1 MAFGRTTS
9 GERQHDPDYPLE
21 AVPQSAR
28 RSPAGLFVL
37 LVSFFFFTPTMLAGG
52 QMSVGFEFS
61 HFLGI
66 ALIAAAVLAIYAGLM
81 GVISSRSGLST
92 VLITKAAL
100 GRAGGKWA
108 ALLLGGT
115 QVGWFAVTLATLSD
129 LIGRALSLETTWPL
143 VVVFGVVTA
152 TAAYRGAK
160 GLEMLGWVAIPLLLA
175 LCIWVTQRAV
185 GDVGGWGEL
194 LATDAVTQI
203 SAGSALTVLIGTFV
217 SGATQVG
224 NWSRFARSDR
234 GALISIFVAVIVAQY
249 AMYFF
254 GGLGSAA
261 YGQPD
266 FILALY
272 EMGLVAAGAALL
284 LVALWTTNENT
295 AYAFGVAGSELFSVN
310 DKRPFVAGGALLGVV
325 FALTG
330 IYESLS
336 TFLVLLGTFV
346 PPLGGAI
353 MGQFYLVWRGRL
365 PKHHLTDNGGLTNL
379 PVVRVSCVVAYVLG
393 TAVGGAGSVWDFGIP
408 AVQGIV
414 VAALAAP
421 LCHLVLNRRS
431 DRIPYVTDVPR
442 GAGTARGGH
451 DTARDTPEGSP
462 ESADTLAQPTPAAS
476 EQKAG
481 D

>member
-1 MAFGRTTS
+1 MVIGRTKR

-52 QMSVGFEFS
+52 QTSVGFRFS
-61 HFLGI
+61 DYLVI
-66 ALIAAAVLAIYAGLM
+66 ALVAATVLALYAALM

-92 VLITKAAL
+92 VLITKACL

-115 QVGWFAVTLATLSD
+115 QVGWFAVTLAVLAD
-129 LIGRALSLETTWPL
+129 LIGRALSFGSSWPL
-143 VVVFGVVTA
+143 VIVFGLVTA
-152 TAAYRGAK
+152 MAAYRGAK
-160 GLEMLGWVAIPLLLA
+160 GLEVLGWIAIPLLLA

-185 GDVGGWGEL
+185 GDVGGWSEL
-194 LATDAVTQI
+194 LATEPITEI
-203 SAGSALTVLIGTFV
+203 SVGAALTVLIGTFV

-224 NWSRFARSDR
+224 NWSRFARTDR
-234 GALISIFVAVIVAQY
+234 GALLAIFVAVIVAQF

-261 YGQPD
+261 YSEPD
-266 FILALY
+266 FVLALY
-272 EMGLVAAGAALL
+272 QMGLAAAGAVLL
-284 LVALWTTNENT
+284 LLALWTTNENT
-295 AYAFGVAGSELFSVN
+295 AYAFGVAGAELFSVN
-310 DKRPFVAGGALLGVV
+310 DKRPFIAGGAALGVV

-336 TFLVLLGTFV
+336 TFLTLLGTLV

-353 MGQFYLVWRGRL
+353 MGQYYLVWRGRL
-365 PKHHLTDNGGLTNL
+365 PDRHLTDSGGLTTL
-379 PVVRVSCVVAYVLG
+379 PMVRVSCIVAYLL
-393 TAVGGAGSVWDFGIP
+393 GSVAAGVGSAFDIGIP

-414 VAALAAP
+414 VATLAAP
-421 LCHLVLNRRS
+421 LCHLLFAHHPGRT
-431 DRIPYVTDVPR
+431 DR
-442 GAGTARGGH
+442 
-451 DTARDTPEGSP
+451 
-462 ESADTLAQPTPAAS
+462 
-476 EQKAG
+476 
-481 D
+481 

>member
-1 MAFGRTTS
+1 MVLGRS
-9 GERQHDPDYPLE
+9 ARGERRDPDFPLD
-21 AVPQSAR
+21 AVPQSSR

-52 QMSVGFEFS
+52 QTSVGFTFS
-61 HFLGI
+61 NYLGI
-66 ALIAAAVLAIYAGLM
+66 ALIAAVILAVYAALM

-92 VLITKAAL
+92 VLITKACM
-100 GRAGGKWA
+100 GRVGGKWS

-129 LIGRALSLETTWPL
+129 LIGRALSLEVTWPL
-143 VVVFGVVTA
+143 VLVFGVVTA

-175 LCIWVTQRAV
+175 LCIWVTQRAI
-185 GDVGGWGEL
+185 GDIGGWGEL
-194 LATDAVTQI
+194 MATEPVTEI
-203 SAGSALTVLIGTFV
+203 SVGSALTVLVGTFV
-217 SGATQVG
+217 SGSTQVG
-224 NWSRFARSDR
+224 NWSRFSRTDR

-261 YGQPD
+261 YGEPD
-266 FILALY
+266 FVLALY
-272 EMGLVAAGAALL
+272 EMGLVAAGAGLL

-295 AYAFGVAGSELFSVN
+295 AYAFGVAGSELFGVN
-310 DKRPFVAGGALLGVV
+310 DKRPFVAGGAALGVV

-336 TFLVLLGTFV
+336 TFLILLGTFV

-365 PKHHLTDNGGLTNL
+365 PAHHLTDAGGLTAL
-379 PVVRVSCVVAYVLG
+379 PVVRVSCVAAYLLG
-393 TAVGGAGSVWDFGIP
+393 TAAAGTGAAFDLGIP

-421 LCHLVLNRRS
+421 LCHVLLSRWRKTLPREVADS
-431 DRIPYVTDVPR
+431 PATDAAAGKSAS
-442 GAGTARGGH
+442 GAT
-451 DTARDTPEGSP
+451 EY
-462 ESADTLAQPTPAAS
+462 
-476 EQKAG
+476 KAG

>member
-1 MAFGRTTS
+1 MPAPKTARFPGTDEEKLMIFGRTTR
-9 GERQHDPDYPLE
+9 GERQQDPDYPLE
-21 AVPQSAR
+21 VVPQSAR

-52 QMSVGFEFS
+52 QTSVGFRFS
-61 HFLGI
+61 DYLGL
-66 ALIAAAVLAIYAGLM
+66 ALIAAAVLAVYAALM

-92 VLITKAAL
+92 VLITKVCL
-100 GRAGGKWA
+100 GRAGGKWS

-129 LIGRALSLETTWPL
+129 LIGRALSLEYTWPL
-143 VVVFGVVTA
+143 VLVFGAVTA
-152 TAAYRGAK
+152 MAAYRGAK

-185 GDVGGWGEL
+185 GDIGGWGEL
-194 LATDAVTQI
+194 MATEPITEI

-217 SGATQVG
+217 SGSTQVG
-224 NWSRFARSDR
+224 NWSRFSRTDR
-234 GALISIFVAVIVAQY
+234 GALVSIFVAVIVAQY

-261 YGQPD
+261 YGEPD
-266 FILALY
+266 FVLALY
-272 EMGLVAAGAALL
+272 EMGLVAAGAGLL

-310 DKRPFVAGGALLGVV
+310 DKRPFVAGGAALGVV

-365 PKHHLTDNGGLTNL
+365 PRRHLTRTGGLTGL
-379 PVVRVSCVVAYVLG
+379 PAVRVSCFVAYLLG
-393 TAVGGAGSVWDFGIP
+393 TATASAGSVFDFGIP

-414 VAALAAP
+414 VAAVAAP
-421 LCHLVLNRRS
+421 LCHVLFARRS
-431 DRIPYVTDVPR
+431 GR
-442 GAGTARGGH
+442 
-451 DTARDTPEGSP
+451 TPDDDASGSF
-462 ESADTLAQPTPAAS
+462 ADGPTPRTT